1 MLIEMILKPFGWM
14 LPGGELTM
22 FALTTIVMII
32 AGGPFIKTATAAFK
46 KTSFKHGHPS
56 CHWHINGLHL

>member
-46 KTSFKHGHPS
+46 KNIIQTWTP
-56 CHWHINGLHL
+56 